1 MNEND
6 PFGAVSTQVVPS
18 PEQLRG
24 LTHPTR
30 MRMLG
35 ILRSDGPQTATA
47 LARALG
53 LNTGTASYH
62 VRQLALH
69 GFIEDDRERGDGRDR
84 WWRARHQ
91 STSTNAGSADSETV
105 AAFNQA
111 VVVTQN
117 QFLQAAVEEEALL
130 PQDWREATTHTDI
143 GAWLTSEQ
151 ASRVVAR
158 VMQVMTEMA
167 ADEVE
172 PGTPGAAQF
181 VLQLHAFPR
190 PGKLGQD
197 KT

>member
-1 MNEND
+1 MDEID

-18 PEQLRG
+18 PGQLRG

-62 VRQLALH
+62 VRQLAHH

-84 WWRARHQ
+84 WWRACHQ
-91 STSTNAGSADSETV
+91 STSTNAGDADPETV
-105 AAFNQA
+105 AAFHQA
-111 VVVTQN
+111 VVVSQN
-117 QFLQAAVEEEALL
+117 QLLQAAVEEEALVPRL
-130 PQDWREATTHTDI
+130 WREATRHTDI
-143 GAWLTSEQ
+143 GAWLTPEQ

-158 VMQVMTEMA
+158 VMQVMTEIA
-167 ADEVE
+167 AEEVE

-190 PGKLGQD
+190 PGRLGQD
-197 KT
+197 AT